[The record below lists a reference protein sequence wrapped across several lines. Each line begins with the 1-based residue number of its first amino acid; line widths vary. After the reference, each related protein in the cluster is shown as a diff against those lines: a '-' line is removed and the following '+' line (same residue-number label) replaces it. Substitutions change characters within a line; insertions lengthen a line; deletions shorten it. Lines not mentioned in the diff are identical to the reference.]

1 MAERPFDSGSLPRAL
16 AQGDRLF
23 EVASRLSD
31 ASVHAAAEA
40 TPLVWP
46 ERLPDDAWCMSPE
59 LVSLHGLPAWD
70 ALDEAGRRRLAFFEC
85 VNFFTLNIHGERA
98 LMEGIA
104 RRLYVKD
111 LAEHAHYLHHFLAE
125 ENQHMTWFG
134 GFCRRYAGKIY
145 PDRKLVLP
153 REHAPGEEDVLFF
166 AKVMIFEL
174 LVDTFNRRMAK
185 DERLHPLAREINRR
199 HHEDESRH
207 LAFGRL
213 LVEELWRRHAPAWSE
228 ATRAAVP
235 AYLAAY
241 LTATWKEYYNPD
253 VYKDA
258 GVAAGGDAAR
268 LAREAF
274 ASDVARARRAEI
286 ETRCVRVLRDLGL
299 WPASQEKAA

>member
-1 MAERPFDSGSLPRAL
+1 MSQLETV
-16 AQGDRLF
+16 AQRLT
-23 EVASRLSD
+23 D
-31 ASVHAAAEA
+31 ASVHAAAEFE
-40 TPLVWP
+40 PLEWP
-46 ERLPDDAWCMSPE
+46 ASIPDDAWCMSPE
-59 LVSLHGLPAWD
+59 LISIHGLPAWD
-70 ALDEAGRRRLAFFEC
+70 GLDEAARRRLAFFEC

-104 RRLYVKD
+104 RRLYAKD
-111 LAEHAHYLHHFLAE
+111 LADHAHYLHHFLAE

-166 AKVMIFEL
+166 ARVMIFEL

-185 DERLHPLAREINRR
+185 DERLHPLVREINRR

-213 LVEELWRRHAPAWSE
+213 LVEDLWRRHSPRWSE
-228 ATRAAVP
+228 TTRAAVP

-258 GVAAGGDAAR
+258 GLPEPIK

-274 ASDVARARRAEI
+274 ASDIAKARRAEI
-286 ETRCVRVLRDLGL
+286 ETKCVRVLHDMGL
-299 WPASQEKAA
+299 WPTSQENAA

>member
-1 MAERPFDSGSLPRAL
+1 MSGQLE
-16 AQGDRLF
+16 
-23 EVASRLSD
+23 EVAQRLTD
-31 ASVHAAAEA
+31 ASVHAAAEFE
-40 TPLVWP
+40 PLAWP
-46 ERLPDDAWCMSPE
+46 EAIPGDAWCMSPE
-59 LVSLHGLPAWD
+59 LVSIHGLPSWE
-70 ALDEAGRRRLAFFEC
+70 ALDEAARRRLAFFEC

-104 RRLYVKD
+104 RRLYAKD
-111 LAEHAHYLHHFLAE
+111 LADHAHYLHHFLAE

-153 REHAPGEEDVLFF
+153 REHEAGEEDVLFF
-166 AKVMIFEL
+166 ARVMIFEL

-185 DERLHPLAREINRR
+185 DERLHPLVREINRR

-213 LVEELWRRHAPAWSE
+213 LVEDLWRRHAPRWSE

-241 LTATWKEYYNPD
+241 LSATWKEYYNPD

-258 GVAAGGDAAR
+258 GLPEPIK

-274 ASDVARARRAEI
+274 ASDIAKARRAEI
-286 ETRCVRVLRDLGL
+286 ETKCVRVLRDMGL
-299 WPASQEKAA
+299 WPTSQEKAA

>member
-1 MAERPFDSGSLPRAL
+1 MEAASQLDAV
-16 AQGDRLF
+16 AKRLT
-23 EVASRLSD
+23 D
-31 ASVHAAAEA
+31 ASIHAANEA
-40 TPLVWP
+40 VPLAWP
-46 ERLPDDAWCMSPE
+46 ASLPDDAWCMSPE
-59 LVSLHGLPAWD
+59 LVSLHGLPAWN
-70 ALDEAGRRRLAFFEC
+70 ALDLAGQRRLAFFEC

-104 RRLYVKD
+104 RRLYAKD
-111 LAEHAHYLHHFLAE
+111 LADHTHDLHHFLAE

-153 REHAPGEEDVLFF
+153 REHARGEEDVLFF
-166 AKVMIFEL
+166 ARVMIFEL

-185 DERLHPLAREINRR
+185 DERLHPLVREINRR

-213 LVEELWRRHAPAWSE
+213 LVEDLWRRHAPAWSDE
-228 ATRAAVP
+228 TRAAVP
-235 AYLAAY
+235 VYLAAY
-241 LTATWKEYYNPD
+241 LAATWREYYNPD

-258 GVAAGGDAAR
+258 GIPEPIR
-268 LAREAF
+268 TAREAF

-286 ETRCVRVLRDLGL
+286 ETKCVRVLRDMGL
-299 WPASQEKAA
+299 WPTGLEHAA